1 MASEEQKQEIDDK
14 VTALVAN
21 RFGGD
26 YRAAFAH
33 YDADGNGTID
43 KDELKVL
50 LKDAGIGSGL
60 TRWAWAK
67 GIMGEVDTSGD
78 GAISWEEFEA
88 VFRSCREWKCRRGL
102 HSPRQLRKWHRSPGG
117 LPCSRL
123 HPSGRASIVT
133 TSTGCWR

>member
-1 MASEEQKQEIDDK
+1 MANEDKRREIDEK
-14 VTALVAN
+14 VTALVKS

-33 YDADGNGTID
+33 YDADGNGVID
-43 KDELKVL
+43 RDELKAL

-78 GAISWEEFEA
+78 GAISWAEFEA
-88 VFRSCREWKCRRGL
+88 VFQAGS
-102 HSPRQLRKWHRSPGG
+102 S
-117 LPCSRL
+117 
-123 HPSGRASIVT
+123 
-133 TSTGCWR
+133 